1 MPKPAITRGT
11 TRPLQVRL
19 RDAEDRTALLRKRME
34 VADGKKEIRLLRAKL
49 FKR

>member
-1 MPKPAITRGT
+1 MPKHPTTRGT

-19 RDAEDRTALLRKRME
+19 RDADDRAALLRKRME
-34 VADGKKEIRLLRAKL
+34 SADVKKEIRELRAKL